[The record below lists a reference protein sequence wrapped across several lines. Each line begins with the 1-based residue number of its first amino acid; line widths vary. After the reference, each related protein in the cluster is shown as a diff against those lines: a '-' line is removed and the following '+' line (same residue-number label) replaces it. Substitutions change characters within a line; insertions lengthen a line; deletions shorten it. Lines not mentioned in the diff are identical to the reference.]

1 MTIPAGDTQGAAH
14 VTVKLAPL
22 TVAGAISS
30 EKTAETVVLVATPV
44 VGPGAVVDGMVR
56 MTRGRV
62 VSGAR
67 PVSKFQIKLLA
78 KVRPVVSVAPLVI
91 VAVQRLLAGKLA
103 VGVKVAMRFAAA

>member
-1 MTIPAGDTQGAAH
+1 MTIPVGDTQGAEQ

-22 TVAGAISS
+22 TVEGAISS

-44 VGPGAVVDGMVR
+44 VGPGAVVAGMVSV
-56 MTRGRV
+56 TLGRV

-78 KVRPVVSVAPLVI
+78 RVRPVVSVAPVVI

-103 VGVKVAMRFAAA
+103 VGVKVAMRLAVA